1 MIEQWMGYPITV
13 SLLVVFAWIVSNAI
27 LKFADIKYGGAKKI
41 DSLEQELVEVKKH
54 LKKFDDEK
62 LIEKVRNLDNRF
74 GRL

>member
-41 DSLEQELVEVKKH
+41 DSLEQELGEVKKH